1 MAYIEAERF
10 AELKAR
16 VKAECLRRCHTGSV
30 AEYGGEKYEYTNSPT
45 EDHTVDVEHY
55 EKLALP
61 LSKIHS
67 EKVPSLDGRRIV
79 FDEDITEF
87 EAAVTE

>member
-55 EKLALP
+55 ARKGRALTAAESC
-61 LSKIHS
+61 LTRTS
-67 EKVPSLDGRRIV
+67 PSLKRR
-79 FDEDITEF
+79 
-87 EAAVTE
+87 

>member
-55 EKLALP
+55 A
-61 LSKIHS
+61 
-67 EKVPSLDGRRIV
+67 
-79 FDEDITEF
+79 F
-87 EAAVTE
+87 

>member
-45 EDHTVDVEHY
+45 EDHTVRCRRSTARKCRASTAAESC
-55 EKLALP
+55 LTRT
-61 LSKIHS
+61 S
-67 EKVPSLDGRRIV
+67 PSLKRR
-79 FDEDITEF
+79 
-87 EAAVTE
+87 

>member
-30 AEYGGEKYEYTNSPT
+30 AEYGGTPPSRAKSIKNIIICVRCFSYISMLSNSSL
-45 EDHTVDVEHY
+45 Y
-55 EKLALP
+55 GSYMAL
-61 LSKIHS
+61 
-67 EKVPSLDGRRIV
+67 RILNTRV
-79 FDEDITEF
+79 GAI
-87 EAAVTE
+87 AS